1 MSFEVD
7 DQSYTAFLPA
17 DMDEND
23 PDYGYIIL
31 KNLEENGEEIFGS
44 VDDDAELGKHTTPLS
59 LCFSTTKR
67 RNKFPVPG
75 NRTKN
80 FVVLFTVWCYTTARG
95 SFSRKDSAIDPCAV
109 RGFF

>member
-1 MSFEVD
+1 MGQSEYGSDFISVLDEDGNEIELEVIMSFEVD

-44 VDDDAELGKHTTPLS
+44 VDDDAELEDAYNTFITL
-59 LCFSTTKR
+59 
-67 RNKFPVPG
+67 
-75 NRTKN
+75 
-80 FVVLFTVWCYTTARG
+80 LF
-95 SFSRKDSAIDPCAV
+95 DDEEEE
-109 RGFF
+109 

>member
-1 MSFEVD
+1 MGQSEYGSDFISVLDEDWNEIELEVIMSFEVD

-44 VDDDAELGKHTTPLS
+44 VDDDAELEEAYNTFITL
-59 LCFSTTKR
+59 
-67 RNKFPVPG
+67 
-75 NRTKN
+75 
-80 FVVLFTVWCYTTARG
+80 LF
-95 SFSRKDSAIDPCAV
+95 DDEEEE
-109 RGFF
+109 

>member
-1 MSFEVD
+1 MGQSEYGSDFISVLDEDGNEIELEVIMSFEVD

-44 VDDDAELGKHTTPLS
+44 VDDDAELEEAYNTFITL
-59 LCFSTTKR
+59 
-67 RNKFPVPG
+67 
-75 NRTKN
+75 
-80 FVVLFTVWCYTTARG
+80 LF
-95 SFSRKDSAIDPCAV
+95 DDEEEE
-109 RGFF
+109 